1 MPPLRCFIGLP
12 LPPHCQ
18 HTLERLTGELSSRL
32 ASRITWVRP
41 ENAHLTL
48 KFLGDVPEE
57 DIPQLAAALRGVR
70 FAPFALRLGGA
81 GCFPAWKNSQSRS
94 SSGGPGPGPD
104 KDWRADKDR
113 GLDKGRGGA
122 PQVLWTGMAQG
133 AEQCADLA
141 RAVDGVCARLGFAA
155 QAGVFTPHLTLGR
168 VRVPAWGEDWRAA
181 LELAGGVDWGEV
193 RVERFV
199 LWRSVLGPGGPKY
212 AALEVFP
219 ALAGA
224 SALAGG

>member
-12 LPPHCQ
+12 LPRHCQ
-18 HTLERLTGELSSRL
+18 QTLERLTGELSSRL
-32 ASRITWVRP
+32 ASRITWTRP

-48 KFLGDVPEE
+48 KFLGNVPDE
-57 DIPQLAAALRGVR
+57 DIPQLAAALRGVH

-81 GCFPAWKNSQSRS
+81 GCFPAWKNSPRRD
-94 SSGGPGPGPD
+94 SGGDTGRGP
-104 KDWRADKDR
+104 
-113 GLDKGRGGA
+113 DKGRGGA
-122 PQVLWTGMAQG
+122 PQVLWAGMEQG
-133 AEQCADLA
+133 AEHCADLA
-141 RAVDGVCARLGFAA
+141 RAVEGACAQLGFAA
-155 QAGVFTPHLTLGR
+155 QAGAFTPHLTLGR
-168 VRVPAWGEDWRAA
+168 VRVPAQGEDWRAA
-181 LELAGGVDWGEV
+181 LELAAGVDWGEV